1 MGTLERSLDRGSRRG
16 LHWLTVLGN
25 EYRAARLTAGTS
37 QREVARAAH
46 LARSPYQRVEHGI
59 DPNLTVI
66 DACRL
71 AAVLGLDI
79 YMRVYSAGQPVRDA
93 GQARLLKALLANVM
107 PPLRYRIEVPL
118 PRNDERPE
126 YRAWDAVVW
135 GRDQRTA
142 IELETRLYDIQA
154 QVRAFRLK
162 LRDDPP
168 EHFLLVVAH
177 TRTNRR
183 VIADFPELLADC
195 PRQRT
200 ASVLATL
207 RRGEHPPTGLVLL

>member
-1 MGTLERSLDRGSRRG
+1 VRFIV
-16 LHWLTVLGN
+16 LTQV
-25 EYRAARLTAGTS
+25 
-37 QREVARAAH
+37 
-46 LARSPYQRVEHGI
+46 
-59 DPNLTVI
+59 
-66 DACRL
+66 
-71 AAVLGLDI
+71 AAVLGLDVFV
-79 YMRVYSAGQPVRDA
+79 RVYPSEVPLRDA
-93 GQARLLKALLANVM
+93 AQAKYLKTLLSNVM

-118 PRNDERPE
+118 PRIDERPE
-126 YRAWDAVVW
+126 YRAWDAVIW

-168 EHFLLVVAH
+168 EHFLLVVAD

-183 VIADFPELLADC
+183 VVADFPELLADF